1 MHEVAEPSPITFPV
15 FVLSATC
22 LAEVRDWGELR
33 VERSTRIPPI
43 VQVLNS
49 GLCFCFPFV
58 TGVHITDQMV
68 TNIVTYLFRIVS
80 AITRTSKEY
89 IRPHAHGAR
98 EGVQTSPTRSTGP
111 RKPHQNPPEVPLGS
125 NGRPDHGLGYGK
137 RSEAEW
143 FARMRV

>member
-98 EGVQTSPTRSTGP
+98 EGVQTSPTRSISP
-111 RKPHQNPPEVPLGS
+111 RRPHQNHPEVPLGS
-125 NGRPDHGLGYGK
+125 DGRPDRGPGYGK
-137 RSEAEW
+137 RWEVEW